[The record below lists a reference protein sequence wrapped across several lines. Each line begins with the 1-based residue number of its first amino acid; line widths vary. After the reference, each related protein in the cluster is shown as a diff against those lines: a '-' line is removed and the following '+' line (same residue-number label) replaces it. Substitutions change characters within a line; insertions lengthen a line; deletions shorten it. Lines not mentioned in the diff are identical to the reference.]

1 MISFRYCPF
10 WSILPDIMCYDKDI
24 KMLAVATLLME
35 GGDECCQIKERCS
48 LM

>member
-1 MISFRYCPF
+1 MISFKRRLF
-10 WSILPDIMCYDKDI
+10 WSIFPDIICYDKDI
-24 KMLAVATLLME
+24 KMIAIAILLME